1 MFFRKNFCIFVIIKS
16 LKILMFNSIKAKSNA
31 ILKLKDY
38 NGLNPYILKL
48 KKDVILKNKV
58 ELLTEYGIEYVEK
71 NIDFNPLQINK
82 TIKIADW
89 FGEKLQN
96 DYNIEFTPKKLK
108 ILVLIG
114 ETRTIFHCLIL
125 YRQNMEPME
134 LFIPKKAILGNFLL
148 EDYHNLQVD
157 FNRYDTLSSSKD
169 PNRKLREHQKE
180 AVQFLLS
187 RKKCVLADDPGF
199 GKSTELAVAAIEGNF
214 DSILIISPASIK
226 TTWKKELLWYVPERD
241 ITIIES
247 PLTMTKSE
255 LEKFLG
261 YKENKSGLSVKELQE
276 EAKNKGKWEDNKF
289 VIVNF
294 DILDEFYQIPK
305 SRSKENLEIATQN
318 SPMLQYILN
327 KKSLIIIDEA
337 HRLSN
342 NSSIRYKIIDNLIK
356 RGNPDSV
363 YLATG
368 TPITNNPQNFY
379 CLLKLINDP
388 ITDDWQYFMDRYCG
402 AMKIPA
408 KGEKERWTNYFLQR
422 VKKNSWYDLTPKEK
436 DDLKEYIK
444 QNARK
449 ITITKDAT
457 NIEELRDRVSHIY
470 LRRVKSDLTGMV
482 KKRIHELYYD
492 LTTEQTQEYNKLWD
506 EYESAQMELD
516 PTKDLNKDLL
526 EGSIYRRYLSNE
538 MVPYTIKLANKFIE
552 NDEKVVIGCCY
563 DEELYRLKEYYGDK
577 CVIYNGKMGPKEK
590 DKAQEQ
596 FMTNPDVKILVG
608 NLQSA
613 GVGLTLTVA
622 KRLIFNDFSYVKGD
636 NDQFMDR
643 IHRINQTQDV
653 DIYFQI
659 FRNTQYQKMWDIVMR
674 KGYVIDQI
682 IKKEDEK

>member
-1 MFFRKNFCIFVIIKS
+1 MFK
-16 LKILMFNSIKAKSNA
+16 SIKAKNEA
-31 ILKLKDY
+31 IIKLKEY
-38 NGLNPYILKL
+38 SGINPYILKL
-48 KKDVILKNKV
+48 KRDVIIRNKT
-58 ELLTEYGIEYVEK
+58 ELLSENVVEYILT
-71 NIDFNPLQINK
+71 NFNFKPIPINK
-82 TIKIADW
+82 TVKIADW
-89 FGEKLQN
+89 FGEKLKK
-96 DYNIEFTPKKLK
+96 DYEIEFLPEKLR
-108 ILVLIG
+108 IFTLIG
-114 ETRTIFHCLIL
+114 ETKTIFHVLIK

-134 LFIPKKAILGNFLL
+134 MFISKKAIIENFLI
-148 EDYHNLQVD
+148 EDYHNVQVD
-157 FNRYDTLSSSKD
+157 FNRYDLLSSSKD

-247 PLTMTKSE
+247 PLTMTKPE
-255 LEKFLG
+255 LEKYLG
-261 YKENKSGLSVKELQE
+261 YKEGRSGLTVKELQN
-276 EAKNKGKWEDNKF
+276 EAKDKGKWEDNRF

-294 DILDEFYQIPK
+294 DILEEFYKIPAT
-305 SRSKENLEIATQN
+305 RSKENIQKALEK

-327 KKSLIIIDEA
+327 KKALIIIDEA

-342 NSSIRYKIIDNLIK
+342 DTSIRYKIINDLIK

-388 ITDDWQYFMDRYCG
+388 ITDDWQYYMDRYCG

-408 KGEKERWTNYFLQR
+408 KGEKERWTNYFLQK
-422 VKKNSWYDLTPKEK
+422 VNKSSWYDLTSKEK
-436 DDLKEYIK
+436 DKLKEYISE
-444 QNARK
+444 NARK
-449 ITITKDAT
+449 ITIMKDAT

-482 KKRIHELYYD
+482 EKRIHELYYN
-492 LTTEQTQEYNKLWD
+492 LNPQQEY
-506 EYESAQMELD
+506 EQAQLEAD
-516 PTKDLNKDLL
+516 PTKELNRDLI
-526 EGSIYRRYLSNE
+526 EGAVYRRYLSNE
-538 MVPYTIKLANKFIE
+538 MVPYTIKLTNEFIE
-552 NDEKVVIGCCY
+552 NNEKVVIGCCY

-577 CVIYNGKMGPKEK
+577 CVVYNGKMGPKEK

-596 FMTNPDVKILVG
+596 FMTNPNVKILVG

-613 GVGLTLTVA
+613 GVGLTLTA
-622 KRLIFNDFSYVKGD
+622 ASRLIFNDFSYVKGD

-682 IKKEDEK
+682 IKKEGEK

>member
-1 MFFRKNFCIFVIIKS
+1 
-16 LKILMFNSIKAKSNA
+16 MFNTIKAKNET
-31 ILKLKDY
+31 LTKLKEY
-38 NGLNPYILKL
+38 NGINPYILKL
-48 KKDVILKNKV
+48 KRDVILRNKT
-58 ELLTEYGIEYVEK
+58 ELLSEFVIEYILT
-71 NIDFNPLQINK
+71 NFNFNPIPINK
-82 TIKIADW
+82 TVKIADW
-89 FGEKLQN
+89 FGEKLKK
-96 DYNIEFTPKKLK
+96 DYEIEFLPEKLR
-108 ILVLIG
+108 IFTLIG
-114 ETRTIFHCLIL
+114 ETKAIFHVLIK

-134 LFIPKKAILGNFLL
+134 MFISKKAIIENFLID
-148 EDYHNLQVD
+148 DYHDFKVD
-157 FNRYDTLSSSKD
+157 FDRYDMLSSSKD

-226 TTWKKELLWYVPERD
+226 TTWKKELLWYAPERD

-247 PLTMTKSE
+247 PIRMTKPE
-255 LEKFLG
+255 LEKYLG
-261 YKENKSGLSVKELQE
+261 YKEGRSGLTVKELQE
-276 EAKNKGKWEDNKF
+276 EAKDKGKWEDNRF

-294 DILDEFYQIPK
+294 DILEEFYKIPAT
-305 SRSKENLEIATQN
+305 RSKENIQKALED

-342 NSSIRYKIIDNLIK
+342 DTSIRYKIINDLIK
-356 RGNPDSV
+356 RGNPDSI

-388 ITDDWQYFMDRYCG
+388 ITDDWQYYMDRYCG

-408 KGEKERWTNYFLQR
+408 KGEKERWTNYFLQ
-422 VKKNSWYDLTPKEK
+422 KINKSSWYDLTSKEK
-436 DDLKEYIK
+436 DDLKEYINK
-444 QNARK
+444 NARK
-449 ITITKDAT
+449 ITIMKDAT

-482 KKRIHELYYD
+482 EKRIHELYYN
-492 LTTEQTQEYNKLWD
+492 LNPQQKYEYSKLWE
-506 EYESAQMELD
+506 EYEQAQLEVD
-516 PTKDLNKDLL
+516 PTKELNKDLI
-526 EGSIYRRYLSNE
+526 EGAVYRRYLSNE
-538 MVPYTIKLANKFIE
+538 MVPYTIKLTNEFIE
-552 NDEKVVIGCCY
+552 NNEKVVIGCCY
-563 DEELYRLKEYYGDK
+563 DEELYRIKEYYGDK
-577 CVIYNGKMGPKEK
+577 CVVYNGKMSSKEK

-596 FMTNPDVKILVG
+596 FMTNPEVKILVG

-613 GVGLTLTVA
+613 GVGLTLTA
-622 KRLIFNDFSYVKGD
+622 ANRLIFNDFSYVKGD

>member
-1 MFFRKNFCIFVIIKS
+1 MFKT
-16 LKILMFNSIKAKSNA
+16 IKAKNEA
-31 ILKLKDY
+31 IIKLKEY
-38 NGLNPYILKL
+38 TGINPYILKL
-48 KKDVILKNKV
+48 KRDVIIKNKT
-58 ELLTEYGIEYVEK
+58 ELLGEIAVEYILTNFK
-71 NIDFNPLQINK
+71 FNPIPINK
-82 TIKIADW
+82 TVKIADW
-89 FGEKLQN
+89 FGEKLKKE
-96 DYNIEFTPKKLK
+96 YEIEFLPEKLR
-108 ILVLIG
+108 IFTLIG
-114 ETRTIFHCLIL
+114 ETKTTFHVLIK

-134 LFIPKKAILGNFLL
+134 MFISKKAIIENFLI
-148 EDYHNLQVD
+148 EDYHNVQVD
-157 FNRYDTLSSSKD
+157 FNRYDLLSSSKD

-247 PLTMTKSE
+247 PLTMTKPE
-255 LEKFLG
+255 LEKYLG
-261 YKENKSGLSVKELQE
+261 YKEGRSGLTVKELQN
-276 EAKNKGKWEDNKF
+276 EAKDKGKWEDNRF

-294 DILDEFYQIPK
+294 DILEEFYKIPVT
-305 SRSKENLEIATQN
+305 RSKENIQKALEE

-342 NSSIRYKIIDNLIK
+342 DTSIRYKIINDLIK
-356 RGNPDSV
+356 RGNPDSL

-388 ITDDWQYFMDRYCG
+388 ITDDWQYYMDRYCG

-408 KGEKERWTNYFLQR
+408 KGEKERWTNYFLQK
-422 VKKNSWYDLTPKEK
+422 VNKSSWYDLTSKEK
-436 DDLKEYIK
+436 DDLKEYINK
-444 QNARK
+444 NARK
-449 ITITKDAT
+449 ITIMKDAT

-482 KKRIHELYYD
+482 EKRIHELYYN
-492 LTTEQTQEYNKLWD
+492 LNPQQEYEYSKLWE
-506 EYESAQMELD
+506 EYEQAQLGVD
-516 PTKDLNKDLL
+516 PTKELNRDLI
-526 EGSIYRRYLSNE
+526 EGAVYRRYLSNE
-538 MVPYTIKLANKFIE
+538 MVPYTIKLTNEFIE
-552 NDEKVVIGCCY
+552 NNEKVVIGCCY

-577 CVIYNGKMGPKEK
+577 CVVYNGKMGPKEK

-596 FMTNPDVKILVG
+596 FMTNPEVKILVG

-613 GVGLTLTVA
+613 GVGLTLTAA

-643 IHRINQTQDV
+643 IHRINQIQDV

-682 IKKEDEK
+682 IKKENEK

>member
-1 MFFRKNFCIFVIIKS
+1 M
-16 LKILMFNSIKAKSNA
+16 LNSIKVKNES
-31 ILKLKDY
+31 ILKLKEY
-38 NGLNPYILKL
+38 NGINSYLLKL
-48 KKDVILKNKV
+48 KRDIILRNKV
-58 ELLTEYGIEYVEK
+58 ELLNDFTVDYIK
-71 NIDFNPLQINK
+71 TNINFNPIQINK
-82 TIKIADW
+82 TIKIVDW
-89 FGEKLQN
+89 YGEKLKN
-96 DYNIEFTPKKLK
+96 EYDIEFLPKKLK
-108 ILVLIG
+108 ILMLLG
-114 ETRTIFHCLIL
+114 ETKSIFHCLVI
-125 YRQNMEPME
+125 YRLNMSPIE

-148 EDYHNLQVD
+148 EDYHNVQVD
-157 FNRYDTLSSSKD
+157 FNRFDMLSSSKD

-187 RKKCVLADDPGF
+187 RKKCILADDPGF
-199 GKSTELAVAAIEGNF
+199 GKTTELAVAAIEGNF

-226 TTWKKELLWYVPERD
+226 TTWKKELLWYVPEKD

-247 PLTMTKSE
+247 PLTMNKAE
-255 LEKFLG
+255 LESFLG
-261 YKENKSGLSVKELQE
+261 YKEGKSGLSVKELQE
-276 EAKNKGKWEDNKF
+276 EAKNKGKWENNRF

-294 DILDEFYQIPK
+294 DILDEFYQIPN
-305 SRSKENLEIATQN
+305 SRSKQNIEIALKN

-342 NSSIRYKIIDNLIK
+342 NTSIRYKIIDNLIK

-388 ITDDWQYFMDRYCG
+388 ITDDWQYYMDRYCG

-408 KGEKERWTNYFLQR
+408 KGEKERWTNYFLNR
-422 VKKNSWYDLTPKEK
+422 VRKNSWYDLTPNEK
-436 DDLKEYIK
+436 DELKAYISN
-444 QNARK
+444 NARK
-449 ITITKDAT
+449 ITIMKDAT

-470 LRRVKSDLTGMV
+470 LRRVKSDLSGMV
-482 KKRIHELYYD
+482 KKHIHELYYD
-492 LTTEQTQEYNKLWD
+492 LNNEQLKEYNKLWE
-506 EYESAQMELD
+506 EYEAAQMEVD
-516 PTKDLNKDLL
+516 PNKELNKELL

-538 MVPYTIKLANKFIE
+538 MVPYTIKLANEFIE
-552 NDEKVVIGCCY
+552 NNEKVVIGCCY

-577 CVIYNGKMGPKEK
+577 CVVYNGKMGPKEK

-596 FMTNPDVKILVG
+596 FMNNTEVKVLLG

-613 GVGLTLTVA
+613 GVGLTLTAA

>member
-1 MFFRKNFCIFVIIKS
+1 MFK
-16 LKILMFNSIKAKSNA
+16 SIKAKNEA
-31 ILKLKDY
+31 IIKLKEY
-38 NGLNPYILKL
+38 SGINPYILKL
-48 KKDVILKNKV
+48 KRDVIIRNKT
-58 ELLTEYGIEYVEK
+58 ELLSENVVEYILT
-71 NIDFNPLQINK
+71 NFNFKPIPINK
-82 TIKIADW
+82 TVKIADW
-89 FGEKLQN
+89 FGEKLKKDN
-96 DYNIEFTPKKLK
+96 EIEFLPEKLR
-108 ILVLIG
+108 IFTLIG
-114 ETRTIFHCLIL
+114 ETKTIFHVLIK

-134 LFIPKKAILGNFLL
+134 MFISKKAIIENFLI
-148 EDYHNLQVD
+148 EDYHNVQVD
-157 FNRYDTLSSSKD
+157 FNRYDLLSSSKD

-247 PLTMTKSE
+247 PLTMTKPE
-255 LEKFLG
+255 LEKYLG
-261 YKENKSGLSVKELQE
+261 YKEGRSGLTVKELQN
-276 EAKNKGKWEDNKF
+276 EAKDKGKWEDNRF

-294 DILDEFYQIPK
+294 DILEEFYKIPVT
-305 SRSKENLEIATQN
+305 RSKENIQKALEE

-342 NSSIRYKIIDNLIK
+342 DTSIRYKIINDLIK
-356 RGNPDSV
+356 RGNPDSL

-388 ITDDWQYFMDRYCG
+388 ITDDWQYYMDRYCG

-408 KGEKERWTNYFLQR
+408 KGEKERWTNYFLQK
-422 VKKNSWYDLTPKEK
+422 VNKSSWYDLTSKEK
-436 DDLKEYIK
+436 DDLKEYISK
-444 QNARK
+444 NARK
-449 ITITKDAT
+449 ITIMKDAT

-482 KKRIHELYYD
+482 EKRIHELYYN
-492 LTTEQTQEYNKLWD
+492 LNPQQEYEYSKLWE
-506 EYESAQMELD
+506 EYEQAQLEAD
-516 PTKDLNKDLL
+516 PTKELNRDLI
-526 EGSIYRRYLSNE
+526 EGAVYRRYLSNE
-538 MVPYTIKLANKFIE
+538 MVPYTIKLTNEFIE
-552 NDEKVVIGCCY
+552 NNEKVVIGCCY

-577 CVIYNGKMGPKEK
+577 CVVYNGKMGPKEK

-596 FMTNPDVKILVG
+596 FMTNPEVKILVG

-613 GVGLTLTVA
+613 GVGLTLTA
-622 KRLIFNDFSYVKGD
+622 ASRLIFNDFSYVKGD

-682 IKKEDEK
+682 IKKEGEK

>member
-1 MFFRKNFCIFVIIKS
+1 
-16 LKILMFNSIKAKSNA
+16 MFNSIKAKNEA
-31 ILKLKDY
+31 LLKLKEY
-38 NGLNPYILKL
+38 NGINPQILQFKKEVVLLNRTNVLNDFAVEYILT
-48 KKDVILKNKV
+48 NYNF
-58 ELLTEYGIEYVEK
+58 T
-71 NIDFNPLQINK
+71 PTPINK

-89 FGEKLQN
+89 FGEKLQK
-96 DYNIEFTPKKLK
+96 DYEIEFLPEKLR
-108 ILVLIG
+108 IFTLIG
-114 ETRTIFHCLIL
+114 ETKTIFHVLIK

-134 LFIPKKAILGNFLL
+134 MFISKKAILENFLVD
-148 EDYHNLQVD
+148 DYHNVQVD
-157 FNRYDTLSSSKD
+157 FNRYDMLSSSKD

-187 RKKCVLADDPGF
+187 RKKCILADDPGF

-226 TTWKKELLWYVPERD
+226 TTWKKELLWYVPEKD

-247 PLTMTKSE
+247 PIRMTKPE
-255 LEKFLG
+255 LEKYLG
-261 YKENKSGLSVKELQE
+261 YKEGRSGLTVKELQE
-276 EAKNKGKWEDNKF
+276 EAKDKGKWEDNRF

-294 DILDEFYQIPK
+294 DILEEFYKIPTT
-305 SRSKENLEIATQN
+305 RSKENLQKALEE

-342 NSSIRYKIIDNLIK
+342 NTSIRYKIIDNLIK
-356 RGNPDSV
+356 RGKPDSV

-388 ITDDWQYFMDRYCG
+388 ITDDWQYYMDRYCG

-422 VKKNSWYDLTPKEK
+422 VNKSSWYDLTSKEK
-436 DDLKEYIK
+436 DDLKEYISK
-444 QNARK
+444 NARK
-449 ITITKDAT
+449 ITIMKDAT
-457 NIEELRDRVSHIY
+457 NVEELRDRVSHIY
-470 LRRVKSDLTGMV
+470 LRRVKSDLSGMV
-482 KKRIHELYYD
+482 EKRIHELYYD
-492 LTTEQTQEYNKLWD
+492 LNAQQEYEYSKLWE
-506 EYESAQMELD
+506 EYEQAQLEVD
-516 PTKDLNKDLL
+516 PTKELNKDLI
-526 EGSIYRRYLSNE
+526 EGAVYRRYLSNE
-538 MVPYTIKLANKFIE
+538 MVPYTIKLTNEFIG
-552 NDEKVVIGCCY
+552 NNEKVVIGCCY

-596 FMTNPDVKILVG
+596 FMTNPEVKILIG

-613 GVGLTLTVA
+613 GVGLTLTAA

-659 FRNTQYQKMWDIVMR
+659 FRDTQYQKMWDIVMR
-674 KGYVIDQI
+674 KGYIIDQI

>member
-1 MFFRKNFCIFVIIKS
+1 MFKT
-16 LKILMFNSIKAKSNA
+16 IKAKNEA
-31 ILKLKDY
+31 IIKLKEY
-38 NGLNPYILKL
+38 TGINPYILKL
-48 KKDVILKNKV
+48 KRDVIIKNKT
-58 ELLTEYGIEYVEK
+58 ELLGEIAVEYILTNFK
-71 NIDFNPLQINK
+71 FNPIPINK
-82 TIKIADW
+82 TVKIADW
-89 FGEKLQN
+89 FGEKLKKE
-96 DYNIEFTPKKLK
+96 YEIEFLPEKLR
-108 ILVLIG
+108 IFTLIG
-114 ETRTIFHCLIL
+114 ETKTTFHVLIK

-134 LFIPKKAILGNFLL
+134 MFISKKAIIENFLI
-148 EDYHNLQVD
+148 EDYHNVQVD
-157 FNRYDTLSSSKD
+157 FNRYDLLSSSKD

-247 PLTMTKSE
+247 PLTMTKPE
-255 LEKFLG
+255 LEKYLG
-261 YKENKSGLSVKELQE
+261 YKEGRSGLTVKELQN
-276 EAKNKGKWEDNKF
+276 EAKDKGKWEDNRF

-294 DILDEFYQIPK
+294 DILEEFYKIPVT
-305 SRSKENLEIATQN
+305 RSKENIQKALEE

-342 NSSIRYKIIDNLIK
+342 DTSIRYKIIDNLIK
-356 RGNPDSV
+356 RGKPDSV

-388 ITDDWQYFMDRYCG
+388 ITDDWQYYMDRYCG

-408 KGEKERWTNYFLQR
+408 KGEKERWTNYFLQN
-422 VKKNSWYDLTPKEK
+422 VNKNSWYDLTSKEK
-436 DDLKEYIK
+436 DDLKEYINK
-444 QNARK
+444 NARK
-449 ITITKDAT
+449 ITIMKDAT

-482 KKRIHELYYD
+482 EKRIHELYYN
-492 LTTEQTQEYNKLWD
+492 LNPQQEYEYSKLWE
-506 EYESAQMELD
+506 EYEQAQLEVD
-516 PTKDLNKDLL
+516 PTKELNRDLI
-526 EGSIYRRYLSNE
+526 EGAVYRRYLSNE
-538 MVPYTIKLANKFIE
+538 MVPYTIKLTNEFIE
-552 NDEKVVIGCCY
+552 NNEKVVIGCCY

-577 CVIYNGKMGPKEK
+577 CVVYNGKMGPKEK

-596 FMTNPDVKILVG
+596 FMTNPEVKILVG

-613 GVGLTLTVA
+613 GVGLTLTAA

-682 IKKEDEK
+682 IKKENEK

>member
-96 DYNIEFTPKKLK
+96 DYSIEFTPKKLK

>member
-1 MFFRKNFCIFVIIKS
+1 MFK
-16 LKILMFNSIKAKSNA
+16 SIKAKNEA
-31 ILKLKDY
+31 IIKLKEY
-38 NGLNPYILKL
+38 SGINPYILKL
-48 KKDVILKNKV
+48 KRDVIIRNKT
-58 ELLTEYGIEYVEK
+58 ELLSENVVEYILT
-71 NIDFNPLQINK
+71 NFNFNPIPINK
-82 TIKIADW
+82 TVKIADW
-89 FGEKLQN
+89 FGEKLKK
-96 DYNIEFTPKKLK
+96 DYEIEFLPEKLR
-108 ILVLIG
+108 IFTLIG
-114 ETRTIFHCLIL
+114 ETKTIFHVLIK

-134 LFIPKKAILGNFLL
+134 MFISKKAIIENFLI
-148 EDYHNLQVD
+148 EDYHNVQVD
-157 FNRYDTLSSSKD
+157 FNRYDLLSSSKD

-247 PLTMTKSE
+247 PLTMTKPE
-255 LEKFLG
+255 LEKYLG
-261 YKENKSGLSVKELQE
+261 YKEGRSGLTVKELQN
-276 EAKNKGKWEDNKF
+276 EAKDKGKWEDNRF

-294 DILDEFYQIPK
+294 DILEEFYKIPAT
-305 SRSKENLEIATQN
+305 RSKENIQKA
-318 SPMLQYILN
+318 
-327 KKSLIIIDEA
+327 LIIIDEA

-342 NSSIRYKIIDNLIK
+342 DTSVRYKIINDLIK

-388 ITDDWQYFMDRYCG
+388 ITDDWQYYMDRYCG

-408 KGEKERWTNYFLQR
+408 KGEKERWTNYFLQK
-422 VKKNSWYDLTPKEK
+422 VNKSSWYDLTSKEK
-436 DDLKEYIK
+436 DKLKEYISE
-444 QNARK
+444 NARK
-449 ITITKDAT
+449 ITIMKDAT

-482 KKRIHELYYD
+482 EKRIHELYYN
-492 LTTEQTQEYNKLWD
+492 LNPQQEYEYSKLWE
-506 EYESAQMELD
+506 EYEQAQLEAD
-516 PTKDLNKDLL
+516 PTKELNRDLI
-526 EGSIYRRYLSNE
+526 EGAVYRRYLSNE
-538 MVPYTIKLANKFIE
+538 MVPYTIKLTNEFIE
-552 NDEKVVIGCCY
+552 NNEKVVIGCCY

-577 CVIYNGKMGPKEK
+577 CVVYNGKMGPKEK

-596 FMTNPDVKILVG
+596 FMTNPEVKILVG

-613 GVGLTLTVA
+613 GVGLTLTA
-622 KRLIFNDFSYVKGD
+622 ASRLIFNDFSYVKGD

>member
-1 MFFRKNFCIFVIIKS
+1 
-16 LKILMFNSIKAKSNA
+16 MFNSIKAKNEA
-31 ILKLKDY
+31 LLKLKEY
-38 NGLNPYILKL
+38 NGINPQILQFKKEVILLNRTNVLNDFAVEYILTNYNF
-48 KKDVILKNKV
+48 IP
-58 ELLTEYGIEYVEK
+58 I
-71 NIDFNPLQINK
+71 PINK
-82 TIKIADW
+82 TVKIADW
-89 FGEKLQN
+89 FGEKLQK
-96 DYNIEFTPKKLK
+96 DYEIEFLPEKLR
-108 ILVLIG
+108 IFTLIG
-114 ETRTIFHCLIL
+114 ETKAMFHVLIK
-125 YRQNMEPME
+125 YRQSMEPME
-134 LFIPKKAILGNFLL
+134 MFISKKAIIENFLI
-148 EDYHNLQVD
+148 EDYHNVQVD
-157 FNRYDTLSSSKD
+157 FNRYDLLSSSKD
-169 PNRKLREHQKE
+169 PNRKIREHQKE

-247 PLTMTKSE
+247 PIRMTKPE
-255 LEKFLG
+255 LEKYLG
-261 YKENKSGLSVKELQE
+261 YKEGRSGLTVKELQE
-276 EAKNKGKWEDNKF
+276 EAKDKGKWEDNRF

-294 DILDEFYQIPK
+294 DILEEFYKIPAT
-305 SRSKENLEIATQN
+305 RSKENIQKALEE

-342 NSSIRYKIIDNLIK
+342 DTSIRYKIINDLIK
-356 RGNPDSV
+356 RGNPDSI

-388 ITDDWQYFMDRYCG
+388 ITDDWQYYMDRYCG

-408 KGEKERWTNYFLQR
+408 KGEKERWTNYFLQK
-422 VKKNSWYDLTPKEK
+422 VNKSSWYDLNQSEK
-436 DDLKEYIK
+436 DKLKEYINE
-444 QNARK
+444 NARK
-449 ITITKDAT
+449 ITIMKDAT

-482 KKRIHELYYD
+482 EKRIHELYYN
-492 LTTEQTQEYNKLWD
+492 LNPQQKYEYSKLWE
-506 EYESAQMELD
+506 EYEQAQLEAD
-516 PTKDLNKDLL
+516 PTKELNRDLI
-526 EGSIYRRYLSNE
+526 EGAVYRRYLSNE
-538 MVPYTIKLANKFIE
+538 MVPYTIKLTNEFIE
-552 NDEKVVIGCCY
+552 NNEKVVIGCCY

-577 CVIYNGKMGPKEK
+577 CVVYNGKMGPKEK

-596 FMTNPDVKILVG
+596 FMTNPEVKILVG

-613 GVGLTLTVA
+613 GVGLTLTA
-622 KRLIFNDFSYVKGD
+622 ASRLIFNDFSYVKGD

-682 IKKEDEK
+682 IKKEGEK